1 MSLQEIQGAF
11 DIHKYGT
18 TVLNSF
24 TSKSKKKRKT
34 TEPNAE
40 AQSEEETLTE
50 NSQDEIMDHDLIL
63 PFKSIAHGRQA
74 FEVSRLFLAT
84 LQLVSLFH
92 FDFIF
97 DKL

>member
-1 MSLQEIQGAF
+1 MLLLLQEIQGAF

-24 TSKSKKKRKT
+24 SSKTKRKRKT

-40 AQSEEETLTE
+40 VQSEEETLTE
-50 NSQDEIMDHDLIL
+50 NSQDESIDPNYIL
-63 PFKSIAHGRQA
+63 PFKTIANGRQA

-84 LQLVSLFH
+84 LQLVR
-92 FDFIF
+92 DF
-97 DKL
+97 